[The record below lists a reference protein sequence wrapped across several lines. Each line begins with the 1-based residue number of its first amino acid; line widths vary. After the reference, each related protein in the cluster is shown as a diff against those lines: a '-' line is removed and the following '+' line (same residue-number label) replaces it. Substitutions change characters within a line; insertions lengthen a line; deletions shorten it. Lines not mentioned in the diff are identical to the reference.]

1 MEKRQKKLRFF
12 VRRAV
17 MILAAAALVL
27 LSGCEVLPWL
37 TEEKTED
44 ITEWFRFEKYAE
56 GYQITRYT
64 GDYPEITVPAEY
76 NELPVVRIGEEA
88 FVDSDLTTVVIPYTV
103 TEIGYGAFRDIYS
116 LERVTIEGAAVIE
129 DRAFAG
135 CSGMFQL
142 KLGRTVSIGFEAFEG
157 CRGLRAVALPE
168 GMRTV
173 GDSAFIDCYNLE
185 TVDFPDSLESIGNSA
200 FAFCDLK
207 AVELGSGPVT
217 VGDNAFKN
225 CYEISRLDLGGATH
239 IGKAALKSV
248 GVDRLVIPDSVVS
261 LGYEA
266 LAYAD
271 CTSLVIG
278 SGLEEASGAFGFM
291 GDLVTIELS
300 PENTALRLEEG
311 VLFTADGSELL
322 LYPAAS
328 DAGYY
333 DIPEGV
339 RSISAGAFANAYSLR
354 VISFPE
360 GLETI
365 GHSAFFACD
374 AVEEL
379 IFPGSL
385 KKIDVNAFSN
395 CFALTR
401 AELPEG
407 LEEIGDYAFAL
418 DKALGEINL
427 PDSLRI
433 LGTECFAGVRLSSV
447 RLGAGLS
454 EIGDG
459 AFSGAPIASVTLSP
473 ENDDFCVVDGALC
486 SADGKVLVYY
496 PRKRAKASFVLPD
509 TIESI
514 APRAFMYCDYLTSVT
529 LPEGLISIG
538 DRAFAYCRGLEEIVV
553 PEGTQTLGESAFEF
567 CGALRSAQLPDS
579 VTAIGRSCF
588 AYCSALSEVR
598 IPAGVAE
605 LPYGV
610 FLYCESLEEITIP
623 EGIVDIEA
631 GAFTECTATVIA
643 PHEADY
649 YGYRVEDGM
658 DWIVE

>member
-1 MEKRQKKLRFF
+1 MEKRQKKLRWLA
-12 VRRAV
+12 RRAV

-27 LSGCEVLPWL
+27 LSGCEAL
-37 TEEKTED
+37 TNPD
-44 ITEWFRFEKYAE
+44 DPAADFRFEKYGE
-56 GYQITRYT
+56 GYQIAKYT
-64 GDYPEITVPAEY
+64 GDYPEITVPSEY

-88 FVDSDLTTVVIPYTV
+88 FAGSDLTTVVIPSTV
-103 TEIGYGAFRDIYS
+103 TEIGYGAFRDVYS
-116 LERVTIEGAAVIE
+116 LERVTIEGKAVIE

-135 CSGMFQL
+135 CWGMLQL
-142 KLGRTVSIGFEAFEG
+142 KLGQTVSIGFEAFEG
-157 CRGLRAVALPE
+157 CRDLRSVFLPE
-168 GMRTV
+168 GLLTI
-173 GDSAFIDCYNLE
+173 GDSAFINCYDLE
-185 TVDFPDSLESIGNSA
+185 SVYFPDSLESIGSSA
-200 FAFCDLK
+200 FAFCNLK

-217 VGDNAFKN
+217 VGDNAFEN

-239 IGKAALKSV
+239 IGDAAIKSA
-248 GVDRLVIPDSVVS
+248 GVNRLVIPDSVVS

-266 LAYAD
+266 LAYAE

-278 SGLEEASGAFGFM
+278 SGLEEASGAFGF
-291 GDLVTIELS
+291 LRNLATIELS
-300 PENTALRLEEG
+300 PENSALRLEDG

-333 DIPEGV
+333 AVPEGV
-339 RSISAGAFANAYSLR
+339 RSIGAGAFTHAGSLR

-379 IFPGSL
+379 TFPGSL

-395 CFALTR
+395 CFALSR

-407 LEEIGDYAFAL
+407 LKEIGDYAFAL
-418 DKALGEINL
+418 DKALAEINL

-433 LGTECFAGVRLSSV
+433 LGTECFAGVRFESV
-447 RLGAGLS
+447 HLGAGLS

-473 ENDDFCVVDGALC
+473 ENDDFCVVEGVLC
-486 SADGKVLVYY
+486 SADGKELVYY
-496 PRKRAKASFVLPD
+496 PRERAEASYVLPD

-514 APRAFMYCDYLTSVT
+514 APRAFMFCDNLTSVT
-529 LPEGLISIG
+529 LPEGLVSIG
-538 DRAFAYCRGLEEIVV
+538 DRAFAYCRGLEGIVV

-588 AYCSALSEVR
+588 GYCSALSQVS

-610 FLYCESLEEITIP
+610 FIYCESLEEITIP
-623 EGIVDIEA
+623 EGLKTMDSGVFC
-631 GAFTECTATVIA
+631 GCTVTVTA

-649 YGYRVEDGM
+649 YGYRAEEGVSWVVEQ
-658 DWIVE
+658 